1 MALLFTLVESGSDLI
16 LSVDGSINTSTFFNT
31 GISTFSC
38 LIVPQGGGSL
48 IGVGP
53 SLTTPG
59 STVYVWQDNSMTG
72 PTSIGSI
79 ATSEFADSFDVTSDW
94 VAFNFNQRRLYLPI
108 AYNSGD
114 PLSGEVTFTGV
125 SLSTFGITPGTFNW
139 STAGGTDTIQLIAS
153 TAPIVSS
160 SPTPTPTTT
169 PTNTPT
175 NTTTP
180 TPSPTRTASV
190 TSTPTPTPTNTG
202 TAGATPTPT
211 GTAAVTPTPT
221 QTQTGTAAV
230 TPTPTG
236 TAAVTPTPTPTS
248 SPIYPLSGIGVD
260 NQYAYTLGIL
270 GGFSGGTAPQGG
282 YAPHPIYTDGDGV
295 PYAQLNA
302 ITLGGFNG
310 LNN

>member
-1 MALLFTLVESGSDLI
+1 MSILITILEVGGNVVVSGSGTVNLTG
-16 LSVDGSINTSTFFNT
+16 LS
-31 GISTFSC
+31 
-38 LIVPQGGGSL
+38 
-48 IGVGP
+48 
-53 SLTTPG
+53 
-59 STVYVWQDNSMTG
+59 G
-72 PTSIGSI
+72 PTSD
-79 ATSEFADSFDVTSDW
+79 AFADSITPLTAKLIIADGNGSYPVDVYTGLSGVTSFGSGTITQGDSAG
-94 VAFNFNQRRLYLPI
+94 VGSNTFGFDSTNGILYVPSGYVSNSGI
-108 AYNSGD
+108 SGSTQYNSGTY
-114 PLSGEVTFTGV
+114 LSLGVTVGTYVFT
-125 SLSTFGITPGTFNW
+125 LPN
-139 STAGGTDTIQLIAS
+139 DTITLQIGP
-153 TAPIVSS
+153 T
-160 SPTPTPTTT
+160 PTPTPTTT
-169 PTNTPT
+169 STPTPT
-175 NTTTP
+175 NTG
-180 TPSPTRTASV
+180 TASV
-190 TSTPTPTPTNTG
+190 TPTPTPTNTG
-202 TAGATPTPT
+202 TASVTPTPTGTAGATPTPTGTAAVTPTPT